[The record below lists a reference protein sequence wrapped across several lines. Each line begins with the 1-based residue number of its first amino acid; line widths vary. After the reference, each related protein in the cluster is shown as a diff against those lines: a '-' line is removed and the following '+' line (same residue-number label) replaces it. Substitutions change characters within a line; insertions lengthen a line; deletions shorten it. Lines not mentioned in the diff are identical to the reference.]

1 MTTTVSIRILDKE
14 FRVGCAEDEV
24 DVLMASAEE
33 LDRRMRE
40 IQEAGRVVGH
50 ERIAVMAALNV
61 VADHHRLVQSHEAMA
76 VKLAAHIDAVLK
88 VDST

>member
-14 FRVGCAEDEV
+14 FQVGCDEDEV
-24 DVLMASAEE
+24 DVLMASAQE

-61 VADHHRLVQSHEAMA
+61 VADHHRLVQSHGALA
-76 VKLAAHIDAVLK
+76 AKLAAHIDEVLGK
-88 VDST
+88 DGT